1 MNLYNIIFS
10 HHAPKGSAE
19 GFKYLLLANNDEE
32 VYDYLSEY
40 TIYWDNEAEIE
51 IWDDVTHELKT
62 TTKKEYLISI
72 KGDYN
77 DEGYDF
83 SDAYYGITLHGWELL
98 KENVNKCDYKELIEF
113 GIIRTV

>member
-1 MNLYNIIFS
+1 MNLYSIIFS

-40 TIYWDNEAEIE
+40 TTYWDDEDEIE
-51 IWDDVTHELKT
+51 IWDDINRELKI
-62 TTKKEYLISI
+62 TTKKDYLISI

-77 DEGYDF
+77 NEGYDF
-83 SDAYYGITLHGWELL
+83 SDSYYGITLHGWELL
-98 KENVNKCDYKELIEF
+98 KENVNNDDYKELIDF
-113 GIIRTV
+113 KIVKTV